1 MKNILLL
8 TLLLLC
14 STTLLAQRKSKFNTM
29 DKGKTAQNIS
39 WNGSLSY
46 GNTLFL
52 GDLRHNSAKNY
63 LPNVALSMRFNKE
76 KNHKKGYQLAVTAG
90 KNSGE
95 SDFDEPS
102 FNRYFRSQYLQGH
115 IAYRKAISKH
125 ENPKT
130 GKILPQAHLLFG
142 CGYYIADVKRF
153 DPNKDIFNPDKH
165 ETISSVYFPLGI
177 EVSYY
182 LRQGFGFIASVSNN
196 LYLSDK
202 IDLYEVQSNG
212 VDNQL
217 LFNLGMCFKF
227 N

>member
-1 MKNILLL
+1 MKNALLL
-8 TLLLLC
+8 ALLLFC
-14 STTLLAQRKSKFNTM
+14 STTILAQKKSKFNTM
-29 DKGKTAQNIS
+29 DKDISAQSIK

-52 GDLRHNSAKNY
+52 GDLRHNSSENY

-76 KNHKKGYQLAVTAG
+76 KNHKKGYQLAVTIG

-125 ENPKT
+125 ENLKT
-130 GKILPQAHLLFG
+130 GNPVPQVHLLFG
-142 CGYYIADVKRF
+142 AGYYRADVKRYN
-153 DPNKDIFNPDKH
+153 PNIETLDPDKH
-165 ETISSVYFPLGI
+165 ETISSVYLPLGI

-182 LRQGFGFIASVSNN
+182 LRQGFGFIASVNNN

-202 IDLYEVQSNG
+202 IDLYEVEANG
-212 VDNQL
+212 TDNQL
-217 LFNLGMCFKF
+217 MFNLGMCFKF